1 MTAQRELTELWRRS
15 DSGAANRTP
24 NPANMIPTSLHNT
37 FSWLLLL
44 AIWIFTG
51 PAHAFVYPEHRD
63 IAIKA
68 VENLDPEHR
77 AVFDKL
83 WHEARLTK
91 ERRLCEQGADA
102 TQSVMPACIDWAALT
117 AIAGD
122 HSCSSQDLTQ
132 IVLDSGWILSVA
144 DVAAQLK
151 LDLSRIDVLP
161 PAAQVPG
168 SKDAIVDLQRRIQT
182 ESARA
187 ERLNAL
193 RTADNRLQRADPQY
207 ATRAGSNNAHFLLP
221 RPQTST
227 TPTEYGALTM
237 RPGSEISAIGV
248 YAWYHLSAMQKATR
262 LATEQLAPEA
272 RAALVRAML
281 FDEAF
286 GLHFLEDVFA
296 AGHVAGTWGGTAQ
309 RKGTH
314 DFYNE
319 AGLEVFLW
327 KGSSES
333 MVLMGDAH
341 MRPEDAERASASVRT
356 SIEQLLDTAAGK
368 SRAANLPHTPAASVE
383 PDPFNVC
390 KNNHLVE
397 RPEPLSAAPE
407 AYRDAYRTDLR
418 EVLAPT
424 PVPGLGPGLGAMPR
438 FRSEVGPF
446 VGMAGMI
453 DARGIEGGFTVPG
466 GSGFIGGVEIAAKAG
481 LGLDGVMS
489 DSGDGLVFVSLGLRG
504 DFAST
509 NAIAETPLAQAGG
522 DLTAAIPARTA
533 LTVRLRMPYYVI
545 PGDLLF
551 LSPLYFVSPE
561 RYQNMAVV
569 AGNGGLIPWQSG
581 LATGIGRFQF
591 VLGRELGITFYG
603 LSGDDR
609 VIASSAS
616 LGGPARLIE
625 YKSISYDMPIFEYRP
640 YRAFA
645 SNQST
650 TLLFQLFAAADVPR
664 SVSVVSPAGDPVPDL
679 RTVWSVGL
687 RLVFDWRYYP

>member
-1 MTAQRELTELWRRS
+1 MNLTLK
-15 DSGAANRTP
+15 
-24 NPANMIPTSLHNT
+24 PANMVPTSLHNK
-37 FSWLLLL
+37 FAWLLLP
-44 AIWIFTG
+44 AIWIFAG
-51 PAHAFVYPEHRD
+51 PAYAFVYPEHRD

-68 VENLDPEHR
+68 VETLDPEHR
-77 AVFDKL
+77 AVFDRL
-83 WHEARLTK
+83 WREARIAK
-91 ERRLCEQGADA
+91 EERLCEQGADS
-102 TQSVMPACIDWAALT
+102 TQGVLPACIDWAALS

-122 HSCSSQDLTQ
+122 HSCSSQDLTGV
-132 IVLDSGWILSVA
+132 VLESDWILSVA

-161 PAAQVPG
+161 PTEQVPG
-168 SKDAIVDLQRRIQT
+168 SKDAIRDFRRRIQT
-182 ESARA
+182 ESAHA
-187 ERLNAL
+187 ARLNAL

-221 RPQTST
+221 RPNTGMS
-227 TPTEYGALTM
+227 PREYAGLTM
-237 RPGSEISAIGV
+237 KAGSEISAIGV

-262 LATEQLAPEA
+262 LANEQFAPEE
-272 RAALVRAML
+272 RAALTRAML

-286 GLHFLEDVFA
+286 ALHFLEDVFA

-356 SIEQLLDTAAGK
+356 SLEQLLDAAVGK
-368 SRAANLPHTPAASVE
+368 SRAANLPHTPAVPGG
-383 PDPFNVC
+383 PDPFDVC
-390 KNNHLVE
+390 KNNNLVE
-397 RPEPLSAAPE
+397 RPQPLSAEPE
-407 AYRDAYRTDLR
+407 AYRDAYATDLR
-418 EVLAPT
+418 EVLLPT

-446 VGMAGMI
+446 VGMSGMI
-453 DARGIEGGFTVPG
+453 DARGIDGGFTVPG

-509 NAIAETPLAQAGG
+509 NSVAETPLAKQGG

-533 LTVRLRMPYYVI
+533 VSVRLRMPYYLI

-551 LSPLYFVSPE
+551 LAPVYFISPE

-581 LATGIGRFQF
+581 LATGVGRFQF

-603 LSGDDR
+603 VTGDDR

-616 LGGPARLIE
+616 PGGPARLIE
-625 YKSISYDMPIFEYRP
+625 YESLLFDMPIIEYRP
-640 YRAFA
+640 YRSFA

-650 TLLFQLFAAADVPR
+650 SLLFQLFAAADVPR
-664 SVSVVSPAGDPVPDL
+664 SASVVSPAGAPVPDL